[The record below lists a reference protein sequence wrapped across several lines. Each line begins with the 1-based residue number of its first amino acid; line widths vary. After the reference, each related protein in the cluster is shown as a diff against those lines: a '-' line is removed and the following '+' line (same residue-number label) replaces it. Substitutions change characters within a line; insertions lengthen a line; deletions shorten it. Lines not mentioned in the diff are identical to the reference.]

1 MDAKEM
7 TPEQI
12 LARIR
17 ARLEGG
23 QQHTVPQ
30 GEPLMATAPPTQGV
44 PSLAADITADL
55 ELVNR
60 KKFPGQIPP
69 RSRLALLKRVIRR
82 LMLVY
87 TREQTDFN
95 DAVSR
100 VLASLA
106 KSVQHIELSFQ
117 KKLDALDTS
126 MKSLAD
132 DMQLLESSTPEK
144 IDSLGTSVES
154 LADNVCQL
162 RSSSQSLES
171 NLNSL
176 GDNVRQ
182 LQSPGTIARL
192 AAQAN
197 YPNDEFYFEFE
208 QAFRGSDDVK
218 CEGWKHYAA
227 LVADHYS
234 AHQAEFNKAYHLDVG
249 CGRGEFLQHLKSRKV
264 PARGVDSNEVM
275 VTHCH
280 ELDLEVAKADALAYL
295 AEVEENSLLGI
306 SAFQFIEHLF
316 LRDLC
321 DFFALSYRTLRP
333 KGLLILETVN
343 PESVYGL
350 RWFFMDF
357 THNKPLFAD
366 MIRFMLT
373 KTGFRDI
380 DVRLTSPVESWKQLG
395 TVGHQKADENFHKLN
410 NLIFGYQDYAVLAH
424 K

>member
-1 MDAKEM
+1 MDAKDL

-17 ARLEGG
+17 ARLKG
-23 QQHTVPQ
+23 QHQHAVPQ
-30 GEPLMATAPPTQGV
+30 DEPLMATALPTQGV
-44 PSLAADITADL
+44 PSLTADIAADL
-55 ELVNR
+55 ELIAR
-60 KKFPGQIPP
+60 KKFPGYIQPS
-69 RSRLALLKRVIRR
+69 SRFAPLKRLIRR
-82 LMLVY
+82 LILVY
-87 TREQTDFN
+87 TREQMEYN

-100 VLASLA
+100 VLGSLA
-106 KSVQHIELSFQ
+106 KSVHHLQ
-117 KKLDALDTS
+117 
-126 MKSLAD
+126 
-132 DMQLLESSTPEK
+132 
-144 IDSLGTSVES
+144 
-154 LADNVCQL
+154 
-162 RSSSQSLES
+162 SSSQSLES
-171 NLNSL
+171 NLDSL
-176 GDNVRQ
+176 ADNVRQ

-197 YPNDEFYFEFE
+197 YPSDEFYFEFE

-218 CEGWKHYAA
+218 YEGWEHYAA
-227 LVADHYS
+227 LVADHCA

-249 CGRGEFLQHLKSRKV
+249 CGRGEFLQHLKSRDV
-264 PARGVDSNEVM
+264 PARGVDANEVM

-380 DVRLTSPVESWKQLG
+380 DVRLTSPVEAWKQLG

-410 NLIFGYQDYAVLAH
+410 NLVFGYQDYAVLAR

>member
-17 ARLEGG
+17 AQLEGLH
-23 QQHTVPQ
+23 QHAVPQ
-30 GEPLMATAPPTQGV
+30 GESLMATASPTQGEI
-44 PSLAADITADL
+44 SLTADIAADL
-55 ELVNR
+55 ELIAR
-60 KKFPGQIPP
+60 KKFPGYIQPG
-69 RSRLALLKRVIRR
+69 SRFGLLKKLIRR
-82 LMLVY
+82 LILVY
-87 TREQTDFN
+87 TREQMEYN

-100 VLASLA
+100 VLGSLA
-106 KSVQHIELSFQ
+106 KSVHHLQSSFQ
-117 KKLDALDTS
+117 KIGE
-126 MKSLAD
+126 LAPD
-132 DMQLLESSTPEK
+132 LEF
-144 IDSLGTSVES
+144 
-154 LADNVCQL
+154 LANNVCQL
-162 RSSSQSLES
+162 QSSSQSLKS
-171 NLNSL
+171 NLDSL

-197 YPNDEFYFEFE
+197 YPSDEFYFEFE
-208 QAFRGSDDVK
+208 QAFRGSEEVK
-218 CEGWKHYAA
+218 YESWEHYAA
-227 LVADHYS
+227 LVADHCA

-249 CGRGEFLQHLKSRKV
+249 CGRGEFLQHLKSRDV

-280 ELDLEVAKADALAYL
+280 ELDLEVEKADALESL
-295 AEVEENSLLGI
+295 ARLKKNTLSSI

-321 DFFALSYRTLRP
+321 DFLALSHRTLRP
-333 KGLLILETVN
+333 EGLLILETVN

-380 DVRLTSPVESWKQLG
+380 DVRLTSPVEAWRQLG

-410 NLIFGYQDYAVLAH
+410 NLVFGYQDYAVMAR